1 MNEITSIEKMLDR
14 VLDHVDRPVAEA
26 HGLPNTCYTDADYL
40 KLERERVF
48 APNWACIGFGKDLP
62 NKGDYKPVELL
73 GLPLLILRDQD
84 DQIKVFH
91 NVCSHRGM
99 ILVEKAG
106 NTKGV
111 LRCPYHS
118 WCYSL
123 NGELAMTP
131 HVGGPGNNRHD
142 DVDPKKHGLREVR
155 SAVWMDV
162 IFINLDGKAE
172 PFEQRIAPMQ
182 ERWKDFLDVEVHHT
196 GEDSSFSFDVNCNWK
211 LAVEN
216 YCESYHLP
224 WIHPGLNSYSRLEDH
239 YHIIENNDY
248 SGQGSEVFQPLKDD
262 NGKRFPRIDDIDKK
276 WDTSS
281 EYTALY
287 PNVLLGIHNDHFFA
301 IQLEPKSI
309 NRTVEHVELYYLKK
323 ESTGDD
329 YADLR
334 KKNAESWHEVFAEDI
349 FVVEGMQKGRN
360 SEGFDGGVFSPAM
373 DTPTHAFHIWV
384 ARQLAKAA

>member
-1 MNEITSIEKMLDR
+1 MNEISSIEKMLDR
-14 VLDHVDRPVAEA
+14 VLDHVDRPVAQA

-62 NKGDYKPVELL
+62 SKGDYKPVELL
-73 GLPLLILRDQD
+73 GQPLLILRDQD
-84 DQIKVFH
+84 DQLKVFH

-142 DVDPKKHGLREVR
+142 DVDPKKHGLSEVR

-196 GEDSSFSFDVNCNWK
+196 GADSSFSFDVNCNWK

-224 WIHPGLNSYSRLEDH
+224 WIHPGLNTYSKLEDH
-239 YHIIENNDY
+239 YHIIEDNDY

-262 NGKRFPRIDDIDKK
+262 NGKRFPRIEGIDEK

-334 KKNAESWHEVFAEDI
+334 KKNAENWHEVFAEDI
-349 FVVEGMQKGRN
+349 FVVEGMQKGR
-360 SEGFDGGVFSPAM
+360 SSDGFDGGVFSPAM